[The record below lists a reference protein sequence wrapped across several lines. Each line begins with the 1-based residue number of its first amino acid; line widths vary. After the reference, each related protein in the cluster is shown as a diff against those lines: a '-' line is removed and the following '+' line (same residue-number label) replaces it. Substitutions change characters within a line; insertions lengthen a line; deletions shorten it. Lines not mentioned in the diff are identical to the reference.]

1 MQREGKPLPGALVQ
15 PVGAPAQPDHARLQS
30 RTPPGS
36 GRVSESSGSRV
47 SAAGPRACVTSR
59 GLQAPLGAVVSKSFV
74 LQALPQPPNLFSEPL
89 SKSKPSFSEGLE
101 RCGVNGGCVLGRGSA
116 AHACAEVPAGSWP
129 LDGQPRRR
137 LEPLGRHQAQ
147 RTAAS
152 SSGWLPRGAGP
163 PGAGDRVDEQGR
175 SCPLSRLSGSW
186 QGGVAGVLV
195 QALSAGR

>member
-1 MQREGKPLPGALVQ
+1 MQ

-101 RCGVNGGCVLGRGSA
+101 RCGVNSGCVLGRGSA

-147 RTAAS
+147 GQPPLPAV
-152 SSGWLPRGAGP
+152 GFPVEQVPRGQ
-163 PGAGDRVDEQGR
+163 GDRVDEQGR